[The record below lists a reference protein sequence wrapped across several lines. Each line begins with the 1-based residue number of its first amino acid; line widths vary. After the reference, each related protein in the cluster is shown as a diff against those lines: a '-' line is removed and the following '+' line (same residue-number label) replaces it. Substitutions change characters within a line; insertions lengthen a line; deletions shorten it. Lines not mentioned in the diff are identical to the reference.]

1 MLSNYPDGMD
11 WGAFDD
17 YTDPVVECCERR
29 ASNCECPECDR
40 CGRVY
45 SEDHDWEEVPN
56 SEEIVCAT
64 CAEEIAEEM
73 EDSE

>member
-29 ASNCECPECDR
+29 ASSCECNECAN
-40 CGRVY
+40 CGRFFND
-45 SEDHDWEEVPN
+45 DHEWEEVPN
-56 SEEIVCAT
+56 SDDIVCAS
-64 CAEEIAEEM
+64 CYEELEED
-73 EDSE
+73 E